1 MNQLFIRP
9 VCSNEVMLLAE
20 FLYEAIFQPVNTPKI
35 ARTVIQRPE
44 IWAYI
49 DEFGLRPDDVCHV
62 AVING
67 LIVGA
72 VWSRLGC
79 SYGKV
84 DDVTPEL
91 ALSVYPEYRD
101 KGIGTRLLSSHLE
114 CLREKGYA
122 QVSLS
127 VDKTNYA
134 VKMYRKLG
142 FEIIDERLHDYLM
155 IKRLK

>member
-1 MNQLFIRP
+1 
-9 VCSNEVMLLAE
+9 MLLTE
-20 FLYEAIFQPVNTPKI
+20 FLYEAIFQPSNTPKI

-49 DEFGLRPDDVCHV
+49 DEFGLRPDDVCRV

-84 DDVTPEL
+84 DGVTPEL
-91 ALSVYPEYRD
+91 AISVYPEYRN
-101 KGIGTRLLSSHLE
+101 KGI
-114 CLREKGYA
+114 
-122 QVSLS
+122 VSVPGFYHPIWSFLG
-127 VDKTNYA
+127 KRA
-134 VKMYRKLG
+134 MRK
-142 FEIIDERLHDYLM
+142 FHYQ
-155 IKRLK
+155 